1 MEILADEGCEKTNP
15 NKANFQRNDEDY
27 ERAKEL

>member
-1 MEILADEGCEKTNP
+1 MEILMSRDSEKTKP